1 MILEVNPDNPEPRKI
16 RRAVDAL
23 EAGNIIGYP
32 TDTVYGLGC
41 DLMNKKALDRLYQMK
56 GMPRSRPLTFLCRDL
71 ADVSRFAVMH
81 DHVFR
86 TLRAFLPGPYT
97 FIVEAT
103 REVPR
108 VVQTPRKTV
117 GIRVSKHPVSN
128 ALIAELGRPILTTTA
143 CHPGDE
149 PFVDPRDI
157 DDEFAGLSLVIDA
170 GQSGTIPSSIV
181 DLTGD
186 EPKVLREGAGDVKP
200 FLR

>member
-1 MILEVNPDNPEPRKI
+1 MILEINPDNPEPRKI

-23 EAGNIIGYP
+23 EAGNVIGYP
-32 TDTVYGLGC
+32 TDTAYGLGC

-56 GMPRSRPLTFLCRDL
+56 GMPRTRPLTFLCRDL
-71 ADVSRFAVMH
+71 TEVSRFAVMH
-81 DHVFR
+81 NHVFR
-86 TLRAFLPGPYT
+86 TLRAYLPGPYT

-117 GIRVSKHPVSN
+117 GIRVPSHPVAI
-128 ALIAELGRPILTTTA
+128 ALVAELGRPILTTTA

-149 PFVDPRDI
+149 PFVVPRDI
-157 DDEFAGLSLVIDA
+157 DDEFPGLSLVIDA
-170 GQSGTIPSSIV
+170 GQSGTLPSSIV

-186 EPKVLREGAGDVKP
+186 VPKVIRDGAGDVRP
-200 FLR
+200 FL

>member
-1 MILEVNPDNPEPRKI
+1 MILEINPDTPEPRKI

-23 EAGNIIGYP
+23 EAGDIIGYP

-56 GMPRSRPLTFLCRDL
+56 GMPRSRPLAFVCRDL
-71 ADVSRFAVMH
+71 AEVARFAVMH
-81 DHVFR
+81 NHVFR
-86 TLRAFLPGPYT
+86 TLRAHLPGPYT

-117 GIRVSKHPVSN
+117 GIRVPKHPVTQ

-143 CHPGDE
+143 CRPGEE

-157 DDEFAGLSLVIDA
+157 DDAFPSLALVIDA
-170 GQSGTIPSSIV
+170 GNSGILPSTIV
-181 DLTGD
+181 DLT
-186 EPKVLREGAGDVKP
+186 EEQPKIIREGAGDVRP
-200 FLR
+200 FQ

>member
-1 MILEVNPDNPEPRKI
+1 MILEINPENPEPRKI

-23 EAGNIIGYP
+23 EAGDIIGYP

-56 GMPRSRPLTFLCRDL
+56 GMPRTRPLAFVCRDL
-71 ADVSRFAVMH
+71 TEVSRFAVMH
-81 DHVFR
+81 NHIFR
-86 TLRAFLPGPYT
+86 TLRAHLPGPYT

-108 VVQTPRKTV
+108 VVMTPRKTV
-117 GIRVSKHPVSN
+117 GIRVPAHPVTQ

-143 CHPGDE
+143 CLPGEE

-157 DDEFAGLSLVIDA
+157 AEEFPTLALVIDA
-170 GQSGTIPSSIV
+170 GNSGVLPSTIV

-186 EPKVLREGAGDVKP
+186 SPVIVREGAGDVRP
-200 FLR
+200 FA